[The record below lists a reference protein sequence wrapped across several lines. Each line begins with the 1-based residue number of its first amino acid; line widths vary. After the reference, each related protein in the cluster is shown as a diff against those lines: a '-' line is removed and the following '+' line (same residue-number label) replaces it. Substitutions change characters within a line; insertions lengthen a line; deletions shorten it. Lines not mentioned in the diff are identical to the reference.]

1 MNIRNESRVNSINVG
16 IREFMCNVYT
26 IMAIG
31 LFITGLV
38 AYVVSES
45 PALLSAIFH
54 NSAVSLM
61 VSLAPLF
68 FVFIFSAKIGDM
80 SVPSAQLCFF
90 AFSALMGISTS
101 YIFLVYTGASI
112 AQTFFVTAATF
123 LSMSLYGY
131 TTKKDLTSFG
141 SFLIM
146 GVIGIV
152 IASLINIFVRSS
164 GFSLLLSVL
173 TVIIFTGLTAYDVQR
188 IRYTFSEMDG
198 ADVNSKKA
206 IFGALQLYLD
216 FINIFLKL
224 LRLMGRRRD

>member
-1 MNIRNESRVNSINVG
+1 MNIRNNSRVDSINISV
-16 IREFMCNVYT
+16 REFMCNVYT

-45 PALLSAIFH
+45 PVILSAIFH
-54 NSAVSLM
+54 NSAVSLL
-61 VSLAPLF
+61 VSLSPLV
-68 FVFIFSAKIGDM
+68 FVFIFSSKIGDM

-90 AFSALMGISTS
+90 VFSALMGLSTS

-146 GVIGIV
+146 GVIGIF
-152 IASLINIFVRSS
+152 IASLVNLFVRSS

-173 TVIIFTGLTAYDVQR
+173 TVFIFTGLTAYDVQR
-188 IRYTFSEMDG
+188 IRYMYSEMDG
-198 ADVNSKKA
+198 NEINSKKA

-216 FINIFLKL
+216 FINIFLSL
-224 LRLMGRRRD
+224 LHLFGDRK